1 MSQNILNLI
10 GQTPLVEAQT
20 LVKNSNVKLLFK
32 LEGHNP
38 GGSVKDRA
46 AFNMIDQALKRGD
59 INTSSQL
66 IEPTSGNTG
75 IALAMIA
82 GVFGLNIE
90 LVMPENATEERIKTM
105 KAFGAKV
112 TLTNAEDG
120 IIGSRNY
127 VEDKLKSN
135 NYFSFNQFA
144 NDDNWKAH
152 YKTTVKFGKIQTK
165 K

>member
-90 LVMPENATEERIKTM
+90 LVMP
-105 KAFGAKV
+105 
-112 TLTNAEDG
+112 
-120 IIGSRNY
+120 
-127 VEDKLKSN
+127 
-135 NYFSFNQFA
+135 
-144 NDDNWKAH
+144 
-152 YKTTVKFGKIQTK
+152 
-165 K
+165 